1 ASMVT
6 AIAVC
11 GLIGCLNGFLITRLR
26 LPPFLATLGT
36 GMIIYGFLGFLA
48 HLAFNLPPPPHPIPD
63 NLGDLANHPVLKISS
78 RDPAGQSVVVFPG
91 ISWIIIITVVTAVLL
106 HVASNRARM
115 GRLMRLVGSNEV
127 AARFSGVRVER
138 VKLFAYTLAAALAA
152 LSGVLL
158 TSRLG
163 LPPGGAVGYEM
174 VGITCAMIGGASL
187 SGGVGSIGG
196 TVVGSLIISVL
207 SMGLTMLNNSNPALP
222 LMFNGVV
229 VLAAVWL
236 DQVRSR
242 RKSTPATRF

>member
-1 ASMVT
+1 
-6 AIAVC
+6 
-11 GLIGCLNGFLITRLR
+11 
-26 LPPFLATLGT
+26 
-36 GMIIYGFLGFLA
+36 MIIYGFLGFLA
-48 HLAFNLPPPPHPIPD
+48 YLAFNLPPPPHPISD
-63 NLGDLANHPVLKISS
+63 SLGDFVNKPVLKLSS
-78 RDPAGQSVVVFPG
+78 RDFSGQSVVVFPG
-91 ISWIIIITVVTAVLL
+91 ISWIIIITAITAALFQVV
-106 HVASNRARM
+106 SNRTRM
-115 GRLMRLVGSNEV
+115 GRRMRLVGSNEM
-127 AARFSGVRVER
+127 AARFSGIRVER

-222 LMFNGVV
+222 LLFNGVV

-236 DQVRSR
+236 DQIRSR
-242 RKSTPATRF
+242 GKPTAAIRF